1 MESRSLGE
9 EVSEPEVDV
18 VKVIEQQTSPPNDN
32 IITASLAK

>member
-9 EVSEPEVDV
+9 EVGEPKADV
-18 VKVIEQQTSPPNDN
+18 ATVIEQQTSPPNDN